1 MYLLRHSHL
10 FTTYLSPKFS
20 QCTHYRPKL
29 PKIQDR
35 ALLINSTYQQALW
48 VSSRMWEISNPPTKT
63 FLSLSLSLSLSLPP
77 TTRNPNFHSEVRSQN
92 PKKEILIVILRK
104 QKTPEKLQKTKRDA
118 FSSRKNRVI
127 FSFLFFSSVQIAT
140 ALKV

>member
-1 MYLLRHSHL
+1 MHPLQTKAPKNSGSCLVDKFHLPTSVVGLLQNVGNIKSPNQN
-10 FTTYLSPKFS
+10 LSF
-20 QCTHYRPKL
+20 
-29 PKIQDR
+29 
-35 ALLINSTYQQALW
+35 
-48 VSSRMWEISNPPTKT
+48 
-63 FLSLSLSLSLSLPP
+63 SLSLSLSLSLPP